1 MPEKIIKINVNRLR
15 ITVMEQ
21 KVKVTMRP
29 YLGCACNKINN
40 KCKQTE
46 DHSDG
51 TKGQGHDEAIL
62 GLCLKNL

>member
-1 MPEKIIKINVNRLR
+1 M
-15 ITVMEQ
+15 TVMEQ

-29 YLGCACNKINN
+29 YLGCDCQKINN

-46 DHSDG
+46 DDSDG

-62 GLCLKNL
+62 GLCLNFFFK

>member
-1 MPEKIIKINVNRLR
+1 
-15 ITVMEQ
+15 MEQ

-29 YLGCACNKINN
+29 YLGCAWISFLN

-51 TKGQGHDEAIL
+51 TKGQGHNEAIL
-62 GLCLKNL
+62 GLCLKKKYLNFKNNLIILI